1 MNAVK
6 NAEEFGYFA
15 KDVAADI
22 EITTSTLR
30 RWSIELEKEGYTFQ
44 RNVKDQRIYYERDF
58 KAFRELKKMLGN
70 QVPFVDAVK
79 AVSSTD
85 LSKKNALKSPN
96 VYTDELHLSR
106 RELEEIVTQS
116 VKEAIKRDRE
126 NMFQLF
132 EKKLDNTIERR
143 DNFLMAEIQ
152 KVREEKKQLIEEV
165 AAAKEQEKKPFWKRL
180 FT

>member
-1 MNAVK
+1 MK